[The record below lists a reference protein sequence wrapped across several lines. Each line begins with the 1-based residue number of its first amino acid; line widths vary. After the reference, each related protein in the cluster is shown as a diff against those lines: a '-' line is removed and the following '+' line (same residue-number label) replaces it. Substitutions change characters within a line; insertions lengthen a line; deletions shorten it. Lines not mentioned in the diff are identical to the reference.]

1 MHESCVL
8 RRLTAWV
15 MLGLYGLVASGLPL
29 PLPLPPAVGSAA
41 ATKLALK
48 DRSRPFPCMDKPC
61 GCATAEQCFT
71 NCCCHTPAERLAWA
85 KGRGLEPAVL
95 AALERR
101 AVAAEPAPAAGS
113 CCAAKVAQPAE
124 PAAPA
129 EPSCCQT
136 LATAACC
143 ESAADEPPSCEE
155 ERPACCGIA
164 AAGPAA
170 EPPPEH
176 HAEPA
181 ALVRGV
187 IVLRAML
194 ACGGLADAL
203 AIAAL
208 GGSLPPPAVE
218 FWPAAELRQVVV
230 SGDDAACRLPSEPA
244 EPPPR
249 H

>member
-1 MHESCVL
+1 MHGSSIL

-29 PLPLPPAVGSAA
+29 PLPLPPAAGSAA
-41 ATKLALK
+41 ATKLAAK

-85 KGRGLEPAVL
+85 KARGLEPAVL

-113 CCAAKVAQPAE
+113 CCAAKVALPAK
-124 PAAPA
+124 PA
-129 EPSCCQT
+129 PSCCEIVAAAT
-136 LATAACC
+136 CCEATAHEPACC
-143 ESAADEPPSCEE
+143 EQ
-155 ERPACCGIA
+155 ERPACCEIA
-164 AAGPAA
+164 AAGLAA
-170 EPPPEH
+170 EPRAEHPSEHAPP
-176 HAEPA
+176 AG
-181 ALVRGV
+181 RV
-187 IVLRAML
+187 IVLKAML

-208 GGSLPPPAVE
+208 GGSLPPPVVE
-218 FWPAAELRQVVV
+218 FLPAEELRQVVV
-230 SGDDAACRLPSEPA
+230 SGDDDACRLPSEPA